1 MDTRHWL
8 IFALGGVCLCVAT
21 WLACRWWYGRK
32 LDAANHRLQKLEKAR
47 LFSTQ
52 QTLQARKQ
60 VEALQKDLAEQ
71 QETMA
76 QVQVERQRSRHLEA
90 ALKDAADA
98 ESEAQSEALG
108 RRPSHGFAD
117 TQPMA

>member
-8 IFALGGVCLCVAT
+8 IFALGGLSLCITT

-32 LDAANHRLQKLEKAR
+32 LDTAYLRLDKTDKAR
-47 LFSTQ
+47 LFSIQ

-60 VEALQKDLAEQ
+60 IEALQKDVSSQ
-71 QETMA
+71 QEALSKA
-76 QVQVERQRSRHLEA
+76 QIEHKRSRHLESALKVTAEEEARVA
-90 ALKDAADA
+90 AL
-98 ESEAQSEALG
+98 S
-108 RRPSHGFAD
+108 RPAGHGFAE